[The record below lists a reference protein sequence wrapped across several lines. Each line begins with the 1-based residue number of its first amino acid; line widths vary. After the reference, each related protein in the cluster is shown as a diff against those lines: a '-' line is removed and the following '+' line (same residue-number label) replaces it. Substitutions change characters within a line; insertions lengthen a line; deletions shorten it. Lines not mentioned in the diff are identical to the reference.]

1 MRSALRRL
9 GEGKALRRAIRPWG
23 RIHIER
29 PLPFLVVY
37 RRPSR
42 RNDPDTHRL
51 VLGEASYLLATG
63 HRAGHSGLLEL
74 VQGVA
79 ATATE
84 AFGAFLLVEVW
95 AAMDDPESDGDS
107 RKRAAFRI
115 LRPLGC
121 RLQSTVDVLDWSL
134 GQIRVRGTNALVGVE
149 DAARVSPPSML
160 PLLTPAKMRDCPWHF
175 IGLEVRPVFRNL
187 STGEDFPLV
196 RRVLHR
202 GMTRALKRSTFQFI
216 RGSTSLRPAH
226 FHALGRRRVV
236 KAVWA
241 VDRHLAEVSSTFDF
255 LLQVTP
261 VNVDQAWNRFRAGG
275 CEVAPEFV
283 SRPLS
288 VDPAL
293 VKRKLY
299 QVPIEEIE
307 DPTLA
312 QLFRDQQV
320 ELDRRL
326 TMLGDRGTAQFL
338 YGSLQLYGGVE
349 PSLLATATDLLEE
362 IPPGSREAAPRGALG
377 AREFARLAEEHIEKY
392 RRARPDLAGRVQ
404 VRKDLV
410 GLMVSRGVLLVGS
423 STRIPES
430 RVQAL
435 LAHEVGTHVLTYV
448 NGRAQPF
455 RQLYIGLPGYDEL
468 QEGLAVLAEY
478 LVGGLSRPRLRL
490 LAGRVKATDM
500 MVEGAGFVELHRELV
515 GKYGF
520 PRRTGFHIAMRVL
533 RGGGLTK
540 DAVYLRGLV
549 ALLEYVRL
557 GGGLDPLIVGKVGLQ
572 HVPIVEELKWRRVLQ
587 PPPLRPLY
595 LDDPAAGQRLEEL
608 RKGASA
614 LDLAKRRRR

>member
-1 MRSALRRL
+1 M
-9 GEGKALRRAIRPWG
+9 
-23 RIHIER
+23 
-29 PLPFLVVY
+29 
-37 RRPSR
+37 
-42 RNDPDTHRL
+42 
-51 VLGEASYLLATG
+51 
-63 HRAGHSGLLEL
+63 
-74 VQGVA
+74 
-79 ATATE
+79 
-84 AFGAFLLVEVW
+84 
-95 AAMDDPESDGDS
+95 
-107 RKRAAFRI
+107 
-115 LRPLGC
+115 
-121 RLQSTVDVLDWSL
+121 
-134 GQIRVRGTNALVGVE
+134 
-149 DAARVSPPSML
+149 
-160 PLLTPAKMRDCPWHF
+160 
-175 IGLEVRPVFRNL
+175 
-187 STGEDFPLV
+187 
-196 RRVLHR
+196 
-202 GMTRALKRSTFQFI
+202 
-216 RGSTSLRPAH
+216 
-226 FHALGRRRVV
+226 
-236 KAVWA
+236 
-241 VDRHLAEVSSTFDF
+241 
-255 LLQVTP
+255 
-261 VNVDQAWNRFRAGG
+261 
-275 CEVAPEFV
+275 
-283 SRPLS
+283 
-288 VDPAL
+288 
-293 VKRKLY
+293 
-299 QVPIEEIE
+299 PIEEIE

-500 MVEGAGFVELHRELV
+500 MVEGAGFVELHRERV